1 MRFVGSGLIV
11 FLVVLC
17 SPALAQP
24 VITDVTAVDVTF
36 STIGQGV
43 DGIAQGGIAQVW
55 GEGVAKDLGS
65 KVLVNGVETL
75 SVAESTG
82 QVFFRVPPATP
93 LGPAT
98 VAVEVDGVM
107 SAQVAFTVS
116 AFAPTGFESGDD
128 LHLDGTEVDEDNPAA
143 PGETIRSTGL
153 TGFGADPS
161 PVVTATLG
169 GLPLQIVSLVE
180 GVGDFPF
187 PGVYEATY
195 VVPEGI
201 GPGFQAGTL
210 TVGGF
215 TWGPPNNEGWELF
228 IGGGG
233 GEVPS
238 IAEGGIVLATGLP
251 QVSTVSALSI
261 ITVWGSNFS
270 TEAILNPTLDENGD
284 LDTTLGGVCVEIGGE
299 RSPIYAVTPN
309 QINVQTPATP
319 TLGPVSVV
327 VITGCDTAAQ
337 ALNPATNIQALSPV
351 GRAIRSEVAM
361 VTVEE
366 ATPGFFLF
374 TLADGGLI
382 AARFNATPS
391 QAPVPVAPADL
402 FPNDDFGPSRPAMPG
417 DILLLYGTGWGP
429 TTADLGTG
437 ELAPD
442 AAQVLPE
449 ASPMVTFGGVPMAP
463 EDVLYVGVTPDAA
476 GLFQLAI
483 RVPAGAVPG
492 NNRVVLTVYSKS
504 TPDGPVIPVGS
515 P

>member
-1 MRFVGSGLIV
+1 M
-11 FLVVLC
+11 
-17 SPALAQP
+17 
-24 VITDVTAVDVTF
+24 
-36 STIGQGV
+36 
-43 DGIAQGGIAQVW
+43 
-55 GEGVAKDLGS
+55 
-65 KVLVNGVETL
+65 
-75 SVAESTG
+75 
-82 QVFFRVPPATP
+82 
-93 LGPAT
+93 
-98 VAVEVDGVM
+98 
-107 SAQVAFTVS
+107 
-116 AFAPTGFESGDD
+116 
-128 LHLDGTEVDEDNPAA
+128 
-143 PGETIRSTGL
+143 
-153 TGFGADPS
+153 
-161 PVVTATLG
+161 
-169 GLPLQIVSLVE
+169 
-180 GVGDFPF
+180 
-187 PGVYEATY
+187 
-195 VVPEGI
+195 
-201 GPGFQAGTL
+201 
-210 TVGGF
+210 
-215 TWGPPNNEGWELF
+215 
-228 IGGGG
+228 
-233 GEVPS
+233 
-238 IAEGGIVLATGLP
+238 
-251 QVSTVSALSI
+251 SALSI

-309 QINVQTPATP
+309 QINIQTPATP

-327 VITGCDTAAQ
+327 VITECDTAAQ

-449 ASPMVTFGGVPMAP
+449 ANPMVTFGGVPMAA
-463 EDVLYVGVTPDAA
+463 EDVFYVGVTPGTA

-483 RVPAGAVPG
+483 RVPAGAVAG
-492 NNRVVLTVYSKS
+492 NNQVVLTVYGKS
-504 TPDGPVIPVGS
+504 TPTGPVIPVGA